1 MAWDGRKTQR
11 LCEFKA
17 ILHTRNILIYLH
29 SYFTDSW
36 IKEIAKFDYDIVCA
50 KRLDLKIR

>member
-50 KRLDLKIR
+50 KRPDLKIR